1 MDWTQSYFL
10 LSYIIKDFISMFCLQ
25 VEKHKVFS
33 LSIFFNKFEK
43 IFRFVLISFERK
55 IGTIAEKISQPLQY
69 ARNLPC
75 VLVSDEIAAF
85 LHTVELGIKD

>member
-1 MDWTQSYFL
+1 
-10 LSYIIKDFISMFCLQ
+10 MFCLQ

-55 IGTIAEKISQPLQY
+55 IGTIAEKITQPLQY
-69 ARNLPC
+69 ARNLAC
-75 VLVSDEIAAF
+75 VLVSDEIEAF
-85 LHTVELGIKD
+85 LHTAYILANWRNMKTHT